1 MQHGTLAAGAMLRFL
16 RAMHFEEPCWP
27 LEQILPLMTRNPA
40 ARLKLPSKG
49 RLQPGCDAD
58 ILLLDA
64 DALELKYVLA
74 KGEVV
79 KTPEWVRGGF
89 FEHGPGIRPRRPV

>member
-1 MQHGTLAAGAMLRFL
+1 MLRFL
-16 RAMHFEEPCWP
+16 RAMHQPPPRWP
-27 LEQILPLMTRNPA
+27 LERILPLMTSNPA
-40 ARLKLPSKG
+40 AILQMPGKG

-64 DALELKYVLA
+64 ATLELKYVLA

-89 FEHGPGIRPRRPV
+89 FEQGPGIRPRRPT